1 MQFDDKAKKAIDTVQ
16 KGYDKAE
23 EEVDGWFVRKGN
35 TVLILSGVALGIG
48 LLVVAVI
55 ALL

>member
-1 MQFDDKAKKAIDTVQ
+1 MQFDDKAKKAVDAVQ

-23 EEVDGWFVRKGN
+23 SEVDGFFVRSGH
-35 TVLILSGVALGIG
+35 TVLILSGVAVGIV
-48 LLVVAVI
+48 LLVCAVI

>member
-1 MQFDDKAKKAIDTVQ
+1 MQFDDKAKKAVDTVQ

-23 EEVDGWFVRKGN
+23 EEVDGFFVRN
-35 TVLILSGVALGIG
+35 PYTVLILFGVA
-48 LLVVAVI
+48 A

>member
-23 EEVDGWFVRKGN
+23 AEVDGFFVRNKY
-35 TVLILSGVALGIG
+35 TVLILTGVATALV
-48 LLVVAVI
+48 LL

>member
-1 MQFDDKAKKAIDTVQ
+1 MQFDDKAKKAVDTVQ

-23 EEVDGWFVRKGN
+23 SKVDGWFVRKGN
-35 TVLILSGVALGIG
+35 TVLILSGVAIGIA
-48 LLVVAVI
+48 LLVAAVI

>member
-23 EEVDGWFVRKGN
+23 SEVDGFFVRN
-35 TVLILSGVALGIG
+35 PYTVLILFGVA
-48 LLVVAVI
+48 V
-55 ALL
+55 ALLALAVNALL